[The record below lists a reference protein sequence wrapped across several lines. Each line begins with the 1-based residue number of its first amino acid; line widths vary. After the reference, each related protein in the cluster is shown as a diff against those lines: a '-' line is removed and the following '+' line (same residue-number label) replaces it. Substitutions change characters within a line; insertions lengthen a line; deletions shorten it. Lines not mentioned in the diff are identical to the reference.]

1 MPETASPAPEEPRQE
16 AEISA
21 ALERRSIV
29 LVGMMGVGKST
40 IGRRLAARLRLP
52 FFDADIEIEAA
63 AGMSIP
69 DIFLAHGE
77 PYFRDGEA
85 RVIAR
90 LLNSGPAVIATGGG
104 AFTERE
110 ETRQRIRDKAVSIW
124 LKADVDVI
132 MKRVKRRADR
142 PLLQT
147 EDPVATVSRLLEAR
161 EPVYQNADLKI
172 LSRDVPHDRIVDE
185 CIDALH
191 DRLCRQRCAGGPK
204 NDANDGY
211 NDYNG
216 RDERHAMTAPLKH
229 SDPITVDVALGD
241 RAYDIIIGRDV
252 LSSLGARIAAL
263 RPGVRTAIVTD
274 RTVARHWLEQTQ
286 ASLVAAGIPASHV
299 VVDEGEGSKTY
310 AGLEKVSEALIAAK
324 IERNDLVIA
333 LGGGVVGDLAG
344 FAAAILRRG
353 VDFVQVPTSL
363 LAQVDSSVG
372 GKTGINS
379 PQGKNLLG
387 AFHQPVLVIA
397 DTSVLDT
404 LSPRQFRSGY
414 AEVAKYGVLGDEAFF
429 AWLEANHADIFSGGA
444 AREHAIATSCRAK
457 AAIVSRDERE
467 TGERALLN
475 LGHTFGHALEAATGF
490 SDRLFHGEGVA
501 VGMVLAAEFSAQLG
515 MISQTDAARVERH
528 LASVGLP
535 THLQDIAGFAQEGL
549 ADADAL
555 MALMAQDKK
564 VKRGKLT
571 FILLEAVG
579 RAVIAND
586 VEPSLVRDFL
596 EAKLAK
602 S

>member
-1 MPETASPAPEEPRQE
+1 
-16 AEISA
+16 
-21 ALERRSIV
+21 
-29 LVGMMGVGKST
+29 
-40 IGRRLAARLRLP
+40 
-52 FFDADIEIEAA
+52 
-63 AGMSIP
+63 
-69 DIFLAHGE
+69 
-77 PYFRDGEA
+77 
-85 RVIAR
+85 
-90 LLNSGPAVIATGGG
+90 
-104 AFTERE
+104 
-110 ETRQRIRDKAVSIW
+110 
-124 LKADVDVI
+124 
-132 MKRVKRRADR
+132 
-142 PLLQT
+142 
-147 EDPVATVSRLLEAR
+147 
-161 EPVYQNADLKI
+161 
-172 LSRDVPHDRIVDE
+172 
-185 CIDALH
+185 
-191 DRLCRQRCAGGPK
+191 
-204 NDANDGY
+204 
-211 NDYNG
+211 
-216 RDERHAMTAPLKH
+216 MTAPLKH
-229 SDPITVDVALGD
+229 FADITVDVALGD
-241 RAYDIIIGRDV
+241 RAYDIVIGRGV
-252 LSSLGARIAAL
+252 LDTLGARVAAL

-274 RTVARHWLEQTQ
+274 RTVATHWLEQTER
-286 ASLVAAGIPASHV
+286 SLTEAGIPTSRV
-299 VVDEGEGSKTY
+299 IVEEGEVSKTY

-404 LSPRQFRSGY
+404 LSPRQFRAGY
-414 AEVAKYGVLGDEAFF
+414 AEVAKYGVLGDGAFF

-467 TGERALLN
+467 NGERALLN

-490 SDRLFHGEGVA
+490 SDRLFHGEGVS
-501 VGMVLAAEFSAQLG
+501 VGMVLAAEFSAKLG
-515 MISQTDAARVERH
+515 MISEADATRVERH

-571 FILLEAVG
+571 FILLQAIG
-579 RAVIAND
+579 RAVVAND
-586 VEPSLVRDFL
+586 VEPALVRDFL
-596 EAKLAK
+596 QQKL
-602 S
+602 SG